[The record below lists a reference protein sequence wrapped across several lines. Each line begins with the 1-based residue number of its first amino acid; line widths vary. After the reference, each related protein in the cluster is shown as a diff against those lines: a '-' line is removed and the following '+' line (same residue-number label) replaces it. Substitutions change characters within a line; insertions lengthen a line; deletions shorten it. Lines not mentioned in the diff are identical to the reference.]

1 LIPQPYKKLRNQG
14 INGTKYDFFI
24 YKKMNMEK
32 MFNLFLSISFFFN
45 AFSQENS
52 INQINQLNNAEQKE
66 GLWVDNGKYRQE
78 KYIIIMV

>member
-1 LIPQPYKKLRNQG
+1 LIPQPYKKFRNQG
-14 INGTKYDFFI
+14 INGAKYDFFI
-24 YKKMNMEK
+24 YKKINMEK
-32 MFNLFLSISFFFN
+32 MLNLFLSISFFFN

-52 INQINQLNNAEQKE
+52 INPINQLNNAEQKE

>member
-1 LIPQPYKKLRNQG
+1 MIPQPYKKFRNQG
-14 INGTKYDFFI
+14 INGAKYDFFI
-24 YKKMNMEK
+24 CKKINMEK
-32 MFNLFLSISFFFN
+32 MLNLFLSISFFFN

-52 INQINQLNNAEQKE
+52 INPINQLNNAEQKE

>member
-1 LIPQPYKKLRNQG
+1 
-14 INGTKYDFFI
+14 
-24 YKKMNMEK
+24 MEK

>member
-1 LIPQPYKKLRNQG
+1 
-14 INGTKYDFFI
+14 
-24 YKKMNMEK
+24 MNMEK

>member
-1 LIPQPYKKLRNQG
+1 MIPQPYKKFRNQG
-14 INGTKYDFFI
+14 INGAKYDI
-24 YKKMNMEK
+24 YKKINMEK
-32 MFNLFLSISFFFN
+32 MLNLFLSISFFFN

-52 INQINQLNNAEQKE
+52 INPINQLNNAEQKE

>member
-1 LIPQPYKKLRNQG
+1 MIPQPYKKFRNQG
-14 INGTKYDFFI
+14 INGAKYDFFI
-24 YKKMNMEK
+24 YKKIDMEK
-32 MFNLFLSISFFFN
+32 MLNLFLSISFFFN

-52 INQINQLNNAEQKE
+52 INPINQLNNAEQKE

>member
-1 LIPQPYKKLRNQG
+1 MIPQPYKKFRNQG
-14 INGTKYDFFI
+14 INGAKYDFFI
-24 YKKMNMEK
+24 YKKINMEK
-32 MFNLFLSISFFFN
+32 MLNLFLSISFFFN

-52 INQINQLNNAEQKE
+52 INPKNQLNNAEQKE